1 MSIETLFLYISWIEH
16 LVRMRNIFI
25 GLLLFAPLMVI
36 SQINISGKII
46 DKSTGEPLPFA
57 TLTTSENSY
66 TLSSSQGDFHLKCN
80 KLPFEISVSY
90 LGYKSSKITIKSAD
104 KKSDILIKLVPKPQS
119 LEAVKIDDEGNI
131 ALKIINEA
139 IERKKQNDALERLE
153 TFQYKSYSKFKITED
168 NEAQLASADTADV
181 DFESIFNK
189 AHSFLSEKVS
199 IHQFQRNKGT
209 KETVL
214 ANRMTGFKKPVYD
227 VLGIELQSTSLYEK
241 DYVVFNNRYAGPL
254 SDNALKN
261 YYYKVIDTLQGS
273 QPAYVILFQPRRSK
287 KVASLEGVLYLDMES
302 FAIQKAIA
310 EVKGEVNIMVTHDFK
325 FFSEKNIWFPTNQ
338 LLTIKPGFGKQKV
351 SLFGGQISVGSLQ
364 NSRKDEIANNDFLIS
379 ETDIYEIELD
389 PDITLKNSTAAISID
404 PEAINRDEIYWERY
418 RTDTITA
425 KDIYS
430 FAVVDSIVKAQ
441 RIERRIDVLQSFSI
455 GYYPLGFFNFD
466 LTYPLKYNNY
476 EGIRTGLG
484 GKTNE
489 KFSEQFRLE
498 SYLVY
503 GFRDHRF
510 KYGLGGGILLNK
522 DSRSWLNINYQDDIK
537 EVGSYAYLTDRRVYS
552 LFEPRLVNI
561 DFYYKHK
568 TWSTSLQHRISPK
581 MLTETQVSVS
591 SIDQTGGYTFVD
603 DGVAFSSY
611 KMAESSLSLRWT
623 PFSKYLKTPNGYKEI
638 HDGYPKITAQYTQGF
653 KGFLESNFNY
663 SKIGIKTEYVVNR
676 LNLSQT
682 SFLFEADIAS
692 GNIPLTHLFHAYPN
706 APTKETVLQRF
717 SVAGRRSFETMYF
730 GEFFSDKLVTL
741 QIRHKLP
748 PFRIS
753 ETIKP
758 ELSLIN
764 RYAIGDVSNQ
774 ANHQGVFFNSLK
786 HGYQESGLELNK
798 IFAGFGI
805 SLAYRYGAYHLPQFE
820 DNLSFKFTFYLKL

>member
-1 MSIETLFLYISWIEH
+1 
-16 LVRMRNIFI
+16 MRNLFI
-25 GLLLFAPLMVI
+25 SLLLLTPLMVI
-36 SQINISGKII
+36 SQINIKGKVI
-46 DKSTGEPLPFA
+46 DKSTGNSLPFA
-57 TLTTSENSY
+57 TISTSENSY
-66 TLSSSQGDFHLKCN
+66 ALTSSEGEFYLQCNTLPLTIFC
-80 KLPFEISVSY
+80 SY
-90 LGYKSSKITIKSAD
+90 LGYHSDKISITNSD
-104 KKSDILIKLVPKPQS
+104 KKLDIIIKLVPKPQN
-119 LEAVKIDDEGNI
+119 LETVELISKGDIGSIIIKKAIDQ
-131 ALKIINEA
+131 
-139 IERKKQNDALERLE
+139 KKQNNPPQALKN
-153 TFQYKSYSKFKITED
+153 FSYTSYTKFKITED
-168 NEAQLASADTADV
+168 NEAKLTSSDTADV

-189 AHSFLSEKVS
+189 SHSFLSEKVS
-199 IHQFQRNKGT
+199 RHHYQDGKG
-209 KETVL
+209 KREIVL
-214 ANRMTGFKKPVYD
+214 ANRMTGFKKPIYD
-227 VLGIELQSTSLYEK
+227 VLGIEFQSSSLYEE
-241 DYVVFNNRYAGPL
+241 DYVIFNNRYAGPL
-254 SDNALKN
+254 SKNALRN
-261 YYYKVIDTLQGS
+261 YYYKIIDTLKGDKS
-273 QPAYVILFQPRRSK
+273 AYVILFQPRRSK
-287 KVASLEGVLYLDMES
+287 KVASLEGVLYLDIES
-302 FAIQKAIA
+302 LALQKAIA
-310 EVKGEVNIMVTHDFK
+310 EVKGELNIRVVHDFDFYDK
-325 FFSEKNIWFPTNQ
+325 KNIWFPTHQ
-338 LLTIKPGFGKQKV
+338 SLTIKSGFGKQKV

-364 NSRKDEIANNDFLIS
+364 NNQKNEIANNNFLIS
-379 ETDIYEIELD
+379 ETDIYDTNFNPHYTI
-389 PDITLKNSTAAISID
+389 KNNTAAISIAS
-404 PEAINRDEIYWERY
+404 EAIHRDESYWKKY

-425 KDIYS
+425 KDTFS
-430 FAVVDSIVKAQ
+430 FSVVDSIVKAQ
-441 RIERRIDVLQSFSI
+441 KIERRIDILQSFNT
-455 GYYPLGFFNFD
+455 GYYPLGFFNLD

-489 KFSEQFRLE
+489 KLSERFRIE

-503 GFRDHRF
+503 GFNDNRF
-510 KYGLGGGILLNK
+510 KYGVGGGVLLHKN
-522 DSRSWLNINYQDDIK
+522 SRSWLNINYRDDIK

-581 MLTETQVSVS
+581 LLTETQVSVS
-591 SIDQTGGYTFVD
+591 SIDQTNGYTFID
-603 DGVAFSSY
+603 EDIQFSSY
-611 KMAESSLSLRWT
+611 KTAESSLSFRWT
-623 PFSKYLKTPNGYKEI
+623 PFSKYLKTPHGYKEI
-638 HDGYPKITAQYTQGF
+638 YDGYPKITAQYTQGF

-682 SFLFEADIAS
+682 SFLLEADIAS

-753 ETIKP
+753 ESIKP

-764 RYAIGDVSNQ
+764 RYAIGDVRNQ
-774 ANHQGVFFNSLK
+774 ASHQGVYFNSLK

-805 SLAYRYGAYHLPQFE
+805 SLAYRYGAYHLHQFE